1 MSTLL
6 TCTSTTRPASP
17 ATGDILYETDTAKS
31 IIYDGATWRVY
42 ASDSSS
48 YDLDGT
54 NTVSVRPKFH
64 FDAEKFNGVDSS
76 GNPSDSTKV
85 DTSTV
90 WTSRVDS
97 TTAFQ
102 DTASQQ
108 PSFRTTGTNSKPY
121 IENTAY
127 MGLETSEIFTASG
140 AFTAFGIIEATT
152 ARKVAVIGGGAFGG
166 TAPKDNIDFVW
177 SGTHYLYF
185 SRTGTDNGALPLT
198 INSGEMRAYLLVR
211 DSSNNTSLFMDG
223 DNTTATVVGTNSD
236 IQYISSLMINVS
248 PYGLIGNCY
257 EVAFWNSDLS
267 TANRNALGA
276 YAQAK
281 YGSGNLGWTNFT

>member
-31 IIYDGATWRVY
+31 IIYDGAAWRVY

-54 NTVSVRPKFH
+54 NIVSVRPKFH

-97 TTAFQ
+97 ITAFQ
-102 DTASQQ
+102 DTAANQ

-121 IENTAY
+121 LESTSY
-127 MGLETSEIFTASG
+127 MGLETSEVFAAPG
-140 AFTAFGIIEATT
+140 AFTAFAIMEATS
-152 ARKVAVIGGGAFGG
+152 AQKVATIGGGASVGN
-166 TAPKDNIDFVW
+166 APKDNVDFIW
-177 SGTHYLYF
+177 SGAHYLYF
-185 SRTGTDNGALPLT
+185 SRSGADSGSLPLA
-198 INSGEMRAYLLVR
+198 ISSGQMRAYLLVR

-223 DNTTATVVGTNSD
+223 DNTTSSVVGTNSQ
-236 IQYISSLMINVS
+236 IQYISSIMINPY

-281 YGSGNLGWTNFT
+281 YGSGNLGWTNF

>member
-17 ATGDILYETDTAKS
+17 STGDILYETDTAKS

-90 WTSRVDS
+90 WTSRIDS
-97 TTAFQ
+97 ITAFQ

-108 PSFRTTGTNSKPY
+108 PSFRTSGTNSKPY
-121 IENTAY
+121 VESTGF
-127 MGLETSEIFTASG
+127 MGLETSKIFAASG
-140 AFTAFGIIEATT
+140 SFTAFAIIEATS
-152 ARKVAVIGGGAFGG
+152 AQKVATIGGGASSGN
-166 TAPKDNIDFVW
+166 APKDNIDFVW

-185 SRTGTDNGALPLT
+185 GRSGVDNGSLPLA
-198 INSGEMRAYLLVR
+198 ISSGQMRAYLLVR

-223 DNTTATVVGTNSD
+223 DNTTSAVVGTNSQ
-236 IQYISSLMINVS
+236 IQYISSIMINPS

-257 EVAFWNSDLS
+257 EIAFWNSDLS
-267 TANRNALGA
+267 AANRNALGA

-281 YGSGNLGWTNFT
+281 YGSGNLGWTDF